1 MMRSRQLSLAV
12 VTAALI
18 ALVPAIALGASFTVS
33 PIQVYLSA
41 KQTSAIVT
49 VRNDSDESMRFQLTA
64 MKWDQS
70 ETGEMQLTPTTD
82 VVFFP
87 RLLTIPRGGERN
99 VRVGV
104 VVPFGATEKTYR
116 LFIEELPPTSD
127 TAGGA
132 QNSVR
137 MRTRMGIP
145 IFAMPTTG
153 RAGAAITDLRVENGR
168 VVLRLENRGTSHVIP
183 EMIRVTGRT
192 REGGA
197 AFEKTINSWYVL
209 AGRSQRFEVTL
220 SDRECRG
227 AASVS
232 ADVRIGELINLT
244 QTASVTAA
252 SCGPSGA
259 Q

>member
-1 MMRSRQLSLAV
+1 MTPSRPLSVAAATFVL
-12 VTAALI
+12 TAL
-18 ALVPAIALGASFTVS
+18 LPAIAYGASFTVS

-41 KQTSAIVT
+41 KQTSTIVT

-87 RLLTIPRGGERN
+87 RLLTIPRGDQRN
-99 VRVGV
+99 VRVGI
-104 VVPFGATEKTYR
+104 VVPFGETEKTYR
-116 LFIEELPPTSD
+116 LFIEELPPASD
-127 TAGGA
+127 AAGGA

-183 EMIRVTGRT
+183 ETIRVTGRT
-192 REGGA
+192 REGAA
-197 AFEKTINSWYVL
+197 AFEKTISSWYVL
-209 AGRSQRFEVTL
+209 AGRSQRFEVALT
-220 SDRECRG
+220 DRECRG
-227 AASVS
+227 AASVTS
-232 ADVRIGELINLT
+232 DVQIGESTSLT
-244 QTASVTAA
+244 QTAPMTAA
-252 SCGPSGA
+252 SCTPAGA
-259 Q
+259 P